1 MLRIYDWVLS
11 QKKKKKEKDIW
22 LSCLFNSLLL
32 PLLMVY
38 VFWVGTL
45 IRFFLFF
52 ILIHRSKNG
61 VAKINTPAIL
71 GVTIIL
77 SSLSIS
83 SFNYAWIYPKQS
95 LFSFFFPLSIY
106 PCICML
112 LFYFLFLR
120 HLYIVSLPFRG
131 ILESKLEPCA
141 HRVFVVQSY

>member
-1 MLRIYDWVLS
+1 MSLS

-38 VFWVGTL
+38 MFWVGTL
-45 IRFFLFF
+45 IRFFYYLFLFF

-95 LFSFFFPLSIY
+95 LFSLFFPLFHLSLHLHAFI
-106 PCICML
+106 
-112 LFYFLFLR
+112 LFFIFKAFVYCKLAIWR
-120 HLYIVSLPFRG
+120 NFRKQAG
-131 ILESKLEPCA
+131 TMCP
-141 HRVFVVQSY
+141 